1 MSRFA
6 RLLLAA
12 VLLTCG
18 LAGCGSAADLLTTP
32 AASTAPPSKPAP
44 TTDPAA
50 ERRDKAAAQ
59 AVLDAR
65 AKALLDGD
73 REAFLAQLDSSD
85 ERFVEEQTLLFDNIQ
100 KLPFAVLEYDVAE
113 LLPEQNVSG
122 YDERV
127 LLPRTVLRYRF
138 QGYDPA
144 SATIQLLYTL
154 VLRDGEWRITS
165 DDDIELDAYR
175 REVWEFGRIHVAD
188 TGRLLVVSDREGG
201 SSRRAQALGLAR
213 GAVQT
218 ITRALPVRWDRK
230 LVVYATSEADL
241 YQSYGFLGPNVA
253 AITVPLTASRRGE
266 QPVVR
271 VLVNPDLPRIDP
283 VTFTHEA
290 THVAMTAYPDIPTW
304 LNEGIA
310 EYVGDQAGSPARQD
324 WPATF
329 VSRAQEPNP
338 MLAESN
344 GFYAES
350 DVGWNYAH
358 SWMACDYIADRY
370 GSAMLVRLA
379 HAMNTR
385 PDLYSLDQQQDAVL
399 IRLLGIDG
407 AQLAQAASDR
417 LVRRFG

>member
-6 RLLLAA
+6 RLLLAV
-12 VLLTCG
+12 VLVTCG

-32 AASTAPPSKPAP
+32 AAPTAPSSAAP
-44 TTDPAA
+44 TPDPAA
-50 ERRDKAAAQ
+50 ERRDVAAAQ

-65 AKALLDGD
+65 AKAMLDGD
-73 REAFLAQLDSSD
+73 REAFLAQLDSGD
-85 ERFVEEQTLLFDNIQ
+85 ESFVDEQVVLFDNIQ

-113 LLPEQNVSG
+113 LLLEQNVSG

-127 LLPRTVLRYRF
+127 LLPRTVLSYRF
-138 QGYDPA
+138 QTYDPA

-154 VLRDGEWRITS
+154 VLRDGQWRIAS
-165 DDDIELDAYR
+165 DDDIQLAAYR

-188 TGRLLVVSDREGG
+188 TGHLLVVSDRAGG

-218 ITRALPVRWDRK
+218 ITRALPVRWDHK
-230 LVVYATSEADL
+230 LVVYATSEAEL
-241 YQSYGFLGPNVA
+241 YQSYGFPGPNVA
-253 AITVPLTASRRGE
+253 AITVPLTWSRRGE
-266 QPVVR
+266 HPVVR
-271 VLVNPDLPRIDP
+271 VLVNPKLPRIDP

-290 THVAMTAYPDIPTW
+290 THVAMTAYPDIPKW

-310 EYVGDQAGSPARQD
+310 EYVGEQAGSPARRD
-324 WPATF
+324 WPAAF
-329 VSRAQEPNP
+329 VSRAQDPDP
-338 MLAESN
+338 ILAESN
-344 GFYAES
+344 GFYDED

-385 PDLYSLDQQQDAVL
+385 PDLYSPDQQQDAVL
-399 IRLLGIDG
+399 IRLLGMDG